1 MPNRLIWVLE
11 QRETGIKRKNG
22 KSKTVRKLLF
32 STAILAIAH
41 LVSLK
46 RDIIPETKLR
56 NQSLFTITKARES
69 GGSQTFEVPVVLLG

>member
-46 RDIIPETKLR
+46 RDTPPR
-56 NQSLFTITKARES
+56 NKIEKSELIYDYK
-69 GGSQTFEVPVVLLG
+69 SQRVGWLTNF

>member
-41 LVSLK
+41 LS
-46 RDIIPETKLR
+46 R
-56 NQSLFTITKARES
+56 
-69 GGSQTFEVPVVLLG
+69 

>member
-46 RDIIPETKLR
+46 RDTRQTKLR

>member
-46 RDIIPETKLR
+46 REDTR
-56 NQSLFTITKARES
+56 NKIEKSELIYDYK
-69 GGSQTFEVPVVLLG
+69 SQRVGWLTNF

>member
-41 LVSLK
+41 LACLVEKGYPTNKIEKSELIYDYK
-46 RDIIPETKLR
+46 
-56 NQSLFTITKARES
+56 
-69 GGSQTFEVPVVLLG
+69 SQRVGWLTNF